1 MPLFGDSL
9 YESHPVWMLFRSEE
23 ILNPIHDLIS
33 NLIEAAVSMER
44 LSKGMLMSPDDVEL
58 YTDDQYK
65 GDERLKGWLM
75 RGQVHP
81 RLYADMRAG
90 EPTSD
95 RFISFEGPQGIPFMV
110 LQSQCGGFVHRFL
123 FPVVGPEAW
132 TCVQDMLTR
141 GIGLGLSTN
150 RERLAILNRTYPKGI
165 DKILATPAVPL
176 QAVNIGKL
184 TDDIVSMTLMMLK
197 PVPLVSEDVG
207 FEDACVTVILTTEL
221 EQLMAAAQAKFLGK
235 MH

>member
-1 MPLFGDSL
+1 M
-9 YESHPVWMLFRSEE
+9 
-23 ILNPIHDLIS
+23 NPIHELIG
-33 NLIEAAVSMER
+33 NLIEAAVSIER
-44 LSKGMLMSPDDVEL
+44 LSKGLLMSPDEVGL
-58 YTDDQYK
+58 YTDEQYK
-65 GDERLKGWLM
+65 SDERLRGWLM

-90 EPTSD
+90 GQTSD
-95 RFISFEGPQGIPFMV
+95 RFLSFEGPQGIPIMV
-110 LQSQCGGFVHRFL
+110 FQSQCGGFVHRFL

-150 RERLAILNRTYPKGI
+150 NERLAILNRIYPAGI
-165 DKILATPAVPL
+165 NEILATQPVPL

-197 PVPLVSEDVG
+197 PVPLVPEDTG
-207 FEDACVTVILTTEL
+207 IEDACVTVILTTEL
-221 EQLMAAAQAKFLGK
+221 EQLMAAAEAKFLGK